1 MAGLL
6 LAGNL
11 MLDRYSNGERQNY
24 FIGPL
29 NATAIE
35 INPGEAE
42 RVQRKSYMRD
52 TYGQNLDSVVLPGA
66 PSISITLDDASPEII
81 AFALLGTTAS
91 ISQASGSVADEE
103 VTIVALDKWHKLNAH
118 QISSVVV
125 KDDDGAGAAG
135 TTTYVLGTDYDLDL
149 ATGAIKA
156 LTGGAIEAADLLHVA
171 YTKAAT
177 TGTRVTG
184 SQENDVTAWLRL
196 DGTNLATGKPVQ
208 GVIYKAVLAPSG
220 TINLGG
226 DEFVSFGLEGDLVT
240 PDGYS
245 APYVID
251 FLD

>member
-81 AFALLGTTAS
+81 AFALLGTTES
-91 ISQASGSVADEE
+91 ISQASGNVADEE
-103 VTIVALDKWHKLNAH
+103 VTVMALDKWHKLAAH
-118 QISSVVV
+118 QISAVVV
-125 KDDDGAGAAG
+125 KDDDGDGNPG
-135 TTTYVLGTDYDLDL
+135 TTTYTLGTHYDLDL
-149 ATGAIKA
+149 ATGAIRFIS
-156 LTGGAIEAADLLHVA
+156 GGGILADDLIHVA

-177 TGTRVTG
+177 TGTRVVG